1 MLKPLSPEGNTMV
14 STLYLYHIDGDAAS
28 LLPYRASHDRLS
40 RRQVLNDSAASDVTN
55 SGKV

>member
-1 MLKPLSPEGNTMV
+1 MV
-14 STLYLYHIDGDAAS
+14 STLDLYHIDGDAAS
-28 LLPYRASHDRLS
+28 LLSYRASHDRLS